1 MITYKESG
9 VNIEEADEL
18 VGRIKPLAKRTFN
31 KNVLS
36 EIGFF
41 GGFFDAKFAGYR
53 NPVLVSSVDGVGT
66 KLKIAIEMGKHDTVG
81 QDLVNHCV
89 NDIGVGGAKPLF
101 FLDYYACG
109 KLNADVAE
117 KVVEGLSIAC
127 RENGVA
133 LIGGE
138 TAEMPGMYAEND
150 YDLAGTIVG
159 VVEKGKVIDGKK
171 VKKGDVLV
179 GIPST
184 GLHTN
189 GYSLARR
196 TLLSQYKV
204 DSYVPE
210 LGETAG
216 EALLRTHRSYY
227 KLMEFACRNFHVHGM
242 SHITGGG
249 IVGNTIRVVRK
260 PHEFRIYWNNW
271 QVPPIFRMIQSIGSV
286 PDEDARRAL
295 NMGIGL
301 VLIVPSDQLDKLVSS
316 LKKKGDNAIV
326 IGEVVK

>member
-1 MITYKESG
+1 LTTYRQSG
-9 VNIEEADEL
+9 VNIDEAEEL
-18 VGRIKPLAKRTFN
+18 VRRIKPLAKKTFD

-41 GGFFDAKFAGYR
+41 GGFFNGKFSGYR

-66 KLKIAIEMGKHDTVG
+66 KVKIAIEMDKHDTIG

-101 FLDYYACG
+101 FLDYFGCG
-109 KLNADVAE
+109 KLNANIAE
-117 KVVEGLSIAC
+117 QVVKGLSVAC
-127 RENGVA
+127 KENGLA

-138 TAEMPGMYAEND
+138 TAEMPGIYSEND

-159 VVEKGKVIDGKK
+159 IVDKSKVIDGTK
-171 VKKGDVLV
+171 VRKGDVLI

-189 GYSLARR
+189 GYSLARK
-196 TLLSQYKV
+196 TLLSKYKV
-204 DSYVPE
+204 DSYVGE
-210 LGETAG
+210 LGETVG
-216 EALLRTHRSYY
+216 ESLLKIHRSYF
-227 KLMEFACRNFHVHGM
+227 KLIDHVTKKFSVHGI

-249 IVGNTIRVVRK
+249 IIGNTVRVIRE
-260 PHEFRIYWNNW
+260 PHEFKVYWDNW
-271 QVPPIFRMIQSIGSV
+271 EVPPIFKMIQSIGHV
-286 PDEDARRAL
+286 PDDDARRTL

-301 VLIVPSDQLDKLVSS
+301 ILIVPAKESAALIAS
-316 LKKKGDNAIV
+316 LKKKSEDCFV
-326 IGEVVK
+326 VGEVVR